1 MCQDEVEETN
11 IKTAIRTDHSAITIS
26 FNSLDER
33 TRGPSYWKFNSSL
46 VDDENYVLAIN
57 QKIPEWLG
65 EFEEVIDKRVLWDL
79 IKYRVRQFTMHYAK
93 EKAQKRRQE
102 LVQVERSLRQAEE
115 RLAIDPSESNLEIL
129 EDLKMKYDSHFDYIA
144 KGAIIRSRA
153 NWYEK
158 GEKSNKYFLGLESHR
173 GTKSCIRRLI
183 SSDGNLTTNP
193 LKIMKEIE
201 KFYSDL
207 YAANDDTVYENH
219 LFVQG
224 TEIPKLS
231 DDMRNICEGR
241 LSVKECFDCLQSFE
255 NNKSPGNDGLT
266 VEFYKTFW
274 NSVGNLVV
282 DSLNYS
288 YECGELSNTQKQ
300 AIITLIEKKGKD
312 KRNICNWRPIS
323 LINVDA
329 KIGSKVIARR
339 LQKVLGEIIHFNQNA
354 YVKGRT
360 ILDAVRTID
369 DILEY
374 TERKNIS
381 GLLVAIDFQKAFDSI
396 KRNFMV
402 QALSAFNFGPPSLI
416 H

>member
-1 MCQDEVEETN
+1 M
-11 IKTAIRTDHSAITIS
+11 
-26 FNSLDER
+26 
-33 TRGPSYWKFNSSL
+33 
-46 VDDENYVLAIN
+46 
-57 QKIPEWLG
+57 
-65 EFEEVIDKRVLWDL
+65 
-79 IKYRVRQFTMHYAK
+79 RQFTMHYAK
-93 EKAQKRRQE
+93 EKAQKRREE
-102 LVQVERSLRQAEE
+102 LAQIEVSLRQAEE
-115 RLAIDPSESNLEIL
+115 RLAIDPSEPNLEIL

-158 GEKSNKYFLGLESHR
+158 GEKSNKYFLGLESNR
-173 GTKSCIRRLI
+173 GTKSCIRKLL
-183 SSDGNLTTNP
+183 SSDGNLITNP
-193 LKIMKEIE
+193 LKIMKKIE
-201 KFYSDL
+201 RFYSDL
-207 YAANDDTVYENH
+207 YAADDDTVYENN
-219 LFVQG
+219 LFMQG
-224 TEIPKLS
+224 KEIPKLS
-231 DDMRNICEGR
+231 DDMRNICEGK
-241 LSVKECFDCLQSFE
+241 LSTKECFDCLQSFE

-274 NSVGNLVV
+274 NSIGNLLV

-300 AIITLIEKKGKD
+300 AVIALIEKKGKD

-329 KIGSKVIARR
+329 KIGSKVIATR
-339 LQKVLGEIIHFNQNA
+339 LQKALGETIDFNQNA

-396 KRNFMV
+396 KRSFMV
-402 QALSAFNFGPPSLI
+402 KVLSVFNFGPSLI
-416 H
+416 HWIQTFYKILQAQL

>member
-1 MCQDEVEETN
+1 M
-11 IKTAIRTDHSAITIS
+11 I
-26 FNSLDER
+26 
-33 TRGPSYWKFNSSL
+33 
-46 VDDENYVLAIN
+46 DDENYVIAIN

-65 EFEEVIDKRVLWDL
+65 EFKEVIDNRVLWDL

-93 EKAQKRRQE
+93 EKAHKRRQE
-102 LVQVERSLRQAEE
+102 LVQIEISLRQAEE
-115 RLAIDPSESNLEIL
+115 RLAIDPSEPNLEIL

-173 GTKSCIRRLI
+173 GTKSCIRKVL
-183 SSDGNLTTNP
+183 SSDGNLTTNQ

-207 YAANDDTVYENH
+207 YSADDDTAYDNH
-219 LFVQG
+219 PFLQG
-224 TEIPKLS
+224 AEIPKLS
-231 DDMRNICEGR
+231 YDMRNICEGR

-274 NSVGNLVV
+274 NSVGNLLVE
-282 DSLNYS
+282 SLNYS
-288 YECGELSNTQKQ
+288 YKCGELSNTQKQ
-300 AIITLIEKKGKD
+300 AVITLIEKKGKD

-329 KIGSKVIARR
+329 KIGSKVIATR
-339 LQKVLGEIIHFNQNA
+339 LLGEIIHFNQNA

-396 KRNFMV
+396 K
-402 QALSAFNFGPPSLI
+402 
-416 H
+416 